1 MDDKTC
7 TASTGPMTRS
17 EAIAAGLRRFNTGK
31 PCANGHT
38 ADRDTLS
45 GACLDCVRANTRAAR
60 ARVKAA
66 LDAKK
71 S

>member
-1 MDDKTC
+1 M
-7 TASTGPMTRS
+7 TATMERRQ
-17 EAIAAGLRRFNTGK
+17 AIALGMRRFNNGR
-31 PCANGHT
+31 PCVNGHM

-45 GACLDCVRANTRAAR
+45 GACLDCVRANTRASR